1 MILPVNSGSLMSHLA
16 TLRRNLEDIE
26 KEAQAA
32 PADNLEDCFKTVMT
46 VSKDQ
51 REREGGRERERGER
65 EDVVSSLSL
74 SLSFSSF

>member
-1 MILPVNSGSLMSHLA
+1 MILQVNSGSLMSQLA

-51 REREGGRERERGER
+51 REREREREGRR
-65 EDVVSSLSL
+65 
-74 SLSFSSF
+74 